1 MSPTATPAAE
11 PQPFDSLADLQD
23 DHARL
28 VKEIGAALLATGNPE
43 RVAAFIDRAV
53 ATGALLDGED
63 DRAAAQGL
71 LNFWVARLAAAAQTA
86 ERKGGKEAATPSVPL
101 RLSNTLLRDF
111 DSATFEQAAAAA
123 DNWWQQL
130 PPLDQLLARR
140 LLLRLLRLRDDH
152 TTWEVRPNTLEGV
165 SERLDPREADESA
178 LQQKAKQFLLELGK
192 LGIVRAI
199 PNPSGFTD
207 YALRSPE
214 LLDRWERLRGWMDE
228 RRNFRQMA
236 VEWAKRREEKE
247 KAEQGSKPLLHRIW
261 ERACVWTEKF
271 GAFLLSVG
279 KAVRTRIRGARPAGD
294 GLSRQEYDEAETY
307 RDRNKDELR
316 LIFEK
321 QALDRQRTERA
332 KIRAALAFFVVL
344 LLLVFALCGWSR
356 ALSYQ
361 HAEEVRKLTVQT
373 RLLTSHARTALATDR
388 QRSVLLTLEALKIN
402 PPDPGAGT
410 PDDREQFSTERNKAT
425 EILGEALRSMD
436 GTGYYANL
444 GTVTALAAHE
454 TPAGDLR
461 WLAAAG
467 SNGSI
472 ALWDFANPRRP
483 KQEILPF
490 GYAPPLQHLWITGE
504 GTLLAA
510 LNYRNNLTVWDLNDP
525 DRHGG
530 CRVFEFGLSPF
541 PVMNV
546 DISDDGGMA
555 RDGRRA
561 YGRLVHSPGR
571 CWQPIATIPL

>member
-214 LLDRWERLRGWMDE
+214 LLDR
-228 RRNFRQMA
+228 
-236 VEWAKRREEKE
+236 
-247 KAEQGSKPLLHRIW
+247 
-261 ERACVWTEKF
+261 
-271 GAFLLSVG
+271 
-279 KAVRTRIRGARPAGD
+279 
-294 GLSRQEYDEAETY
+294 
-307 RDRNKDELR
+307 
-316 LIFEK
+316 
-321 QALDRQRTERA
+321 
-332 KIRAALAFFVVL
+332 
-344 LLLVFALCGWSR
+344 
-356 ALSYQ
+356 
-361 HAEEVRKLTVQT
+361 
-373 RLLTSHARTALATDR
+373 
-388 QRSVLLTLEALKIN
+388 
-402 PPDPGAGT
+402 
-410 PDDREQFSTERNKAT
+410 
-425 EILGEALRSMD
+425 
-436 GTGYYANL
+436 
-444 GTVTALAAHE
+444 
-454 TPAGDLR
+454 
-461 WLAAAG
+461 
-467 SNGSI
+467 
-472 ALWDFANPRRP
+472 
-483 KQEILPF
+483 
-490 GYAPPLQHLWITGE
+490 
-504 GTLLAA
+504 
-510 LNYRNNLTVWDLNDP
+510 
-525 DRHGG
+525 
-530 CRVFEFGLSPF
+530 
-541 PVMNV
+541 
-546 DISDDGGMA
+546 
-555 RDGRRA
+555 
-561 YGRLVHSPGR
+561 
-571 CWQPIATIPL
+571 